1 MENKKEWIWLS
12 LLGIGDKKLE
22 KLLEKYEKVEN
33 IWNAKENELIYI
45 EGIGQNLANKM
56 VKEEYKEKAK
66 RCQDTLEKEK
76 IHAITLQDVNYP
88 DKLKNIYGKPI
99 LLYVKGNQEILNDFS
114 LAIVGCRECSQYG
127 KNMAMQIAQALSD
140 NKINVVSG
148 MARGID
154 AYAHQGAIKG
164 KEKTIAVLGN
174 GVDVI
179 YPKENEKLYN
189 EILEKQGAIVSEYAI
204 GVQPEK
210 IYFPARNR
218 LISGLSD
225 GVIVIEAKEKSGT
238 LITVDFALEQGKN
251 VFVVPGNINSPY
263 SKGTNDLI
271 KQGAKPITSLKDILE
286 EYIV

>member
-56 VKEEYKEKAK
+56 LKEEYKEKAK

-114 LAIVGCRECSQYG
+114 LGIVGCRQCSQYG
-127 KNMAMQIAQALSD
+127 QNMAIEIAQALSN

-148 MARGID
+148 MAKGID

-179 YPKENEKLYN
+179 YPKENEKIYY

-204 GVQPEK
+204 GVEPEK
-210 IYFPARNR
+210 MNFPARNR

-225 GVIVIEAKEKSGT
+225 GIIVIEAKEKSGT

>member
-1 MENKKEWIWLS
+1 MEEKVYWIWLS

-22 KLLEKYEKVEN
+22 KLLAQYEKVEN

-56 VKEEYKEKAK
+56 GKEEYKEKAK
-66 RCQDTLEKEK
+66 KYQETLEKED
-76 IHAITLQDVNYP
+76 IHVITLQDVQYP

-99 LLYVKGNQEILNDFS
+99 LLYVKGNSQILNDFS
-114 LAIVGCRECSQYG
+114 LGMVGCRECSTYG
-127 KNMAMQIAQALSD
+127 KNMAIEIAQALSD
-140 NKINVVSG
+140 HKVNVISG

-154 AYAHQGAIKG
+154 AYAHQGALKG

-179 YPKENEKLYN
+179 YPKENEKLYY
-189 EILEKQGAIVSEYAI
+189 EILEKQGAIVSEYAV

-210 IYFPARNR
+210 MYFPARNR

-225 GVIVIEAKEKSGT
+225 GIIVIEAKQKSGT

>member
-56 VKEEYKEKAK
+56 LKEEYKEKAK

-127 KNMAMQIAQALSD
+127 KNMAMEIAQALSN

-148 MARGID
+148 MAKGID

-179 YPKENEKLYN
+179 YPKENEKIYY
-189 EILEKQGAIVSEYAI
+189 EILEKQGAVVSEYAI
-204 GVQPEK
+204 GVEPEK
-210 IYFPARNR
+210 MNFPARNR

>member
-1 MENKKEWIWLS
+1 MEEKVYWIWLS

-22 KLLEKYEKVEN
+22 KLLAKYEKIEN

-45 EGIGQNLANKM
+45 EGIGQSLASKIVEKRNKEQAI
-56 VKEEYKEKAK
+56 KEWEKS
-66 RCQDTLEKEK
+66 QKEK
-76 IHAITLQDVNYP
+76 IQVITLQDKEYP

-99 LLYVKGNQEILNDFS
+99 VLYVKGNSQILNDFS
-114 LAIVGCRECSQYG
+114 LGMIGCRECSQYG
-127 KNMAMQIAQALSD
+127 KNIAIEIAQTLSD
-140 NKINVVSG
+140 NKINVISG
-148 MARGID
+148 MAKGID
-154 AYAHQGAIKG
+154 AYAHQGALNG
-164 KEKTIAVLGN
+164 KEKTIAVLGC

-179 YPKENEKLYN
+179 YPKENEKLYY
-189 EILEKQGAIVSEYAI
+189 EILEKQGAIVSEYAV

-210 IYFPARNR
+210 MYFPARNR

-225 GVIVIEAKEKSGT
+225 GIIVIEAKEKSGT

>member
-1 MENKKEWIWLS
+1 MDNKKEWIWLS
-12 LLGIGDKKLE
+12 LLGIGDKKIE

-56 VKEEYKEKAK
+56 LKEEYKEKAK

-114 LAIVGCRECSQYG
+114 LGIVGCRQCSQYG
-127 KNMAMQIAQALSD
+127 QNIAIEIAQALSN

-148 MARGID
+148 MAKGID

-179 YPKENEKLYN
+179 YPKENEKIYY
-189 EILEKQGAIVSEYAI
+189 EILEKQGAVVSEYAI
-204 GVQPEK
+204 GVEPEK
-210 IYFPARNR
+210 MNFPARNR

>member
-1 MENKKEWIWLS
+1 MEDKKEWIWLS